1 MDKKKY
7 FFVLYI
13 LAFGYLQNSF
23 TSSVITIDVSFVL
36 TMLWG
41 GWGWIMY
48 SGKKKNQYL
57 PGINSIAIA
66 ITACLLISPLVP
78 FFCYGQPY
86 LGTLISQRFNYAI
99 FLLPV
104 IARIRPTEEDLFKP
118 MQLCSYITI
127 VFFVLS
133 IFIPSLFVG
142 QETLGEIQN
151 AREKSNSTD
160 VGMIVAGI
168 PLSIFYLYYKLTV
181 SCKKYTKKDILECVA
196 LLTMLIAIQNR
207 STLLG
212 LAPIVLYAF
221 YKLVKVGKGK
231 AAFIIIAVVL
241 IAAPVLLLLWN
252 NLAQE
257 TEEQLGNES
266 YPRLLAIHYF
276 VFEAKD
282 NLIKVL
288 FGNGIWTGSSMYAK
302 LIYSWPDN
310 IFVSDIGLLGTYF
323 YYGILPLVIVYRYVI
338 FTLFKSKMPV
348 FIRYYSL
355 WILLVPTI
363 HCFLIL
369 SVPNNL
375 LFVIYFYLVLYYKKS
390 ISSPNR
396 IRLCE
401 TRT

>member
-13 LAFGYLQNSF
+13 LAFGYLINSY
-23 TSSVITIDVSFVL
+23 TASIISLDVSFVL

-41 GWGWIMY
+41 VWGWFKY
-48 SGKKKNQYL
+48 SRKIKHHYL
-57 PGINSIAIA
+57 PGVNPITIV

-78 FFCYGQPY
+78 YFYYGQPY
-86 LGTLISQRFNYAI
+86 LSTMISQRFNYAI

-142 QETLGEIQN
+142 QETLWEIQN

-212 LAPIVLYAF
+212 LAPIVLYF
-221 YKLVKVGKGK
+221 LVYFLHDTV
-231 AAFIIIAVVL
+231 
-241 IAAPVLLLLWN
+241 
-252 NLAQE
+252 NL
-257 TEEQLGNES
+257 
-266 YPRLLAIHYF
+266 
-276 VFEAKD
+276 
-282 NLIKVL
+282 
-288 FGNGIWTGSSMYAK
+288 
-302 LIYSWPDN
+302 
-310 IFVSDIGLLGTYF
+310 
-323 YYGILPLVIVYRYVI
+323 
-338 FTLFKSKMPV
+338 
-348 FIRYYSL
+348 
-355 WILLVPTI
+355 
-363 HCFLIL
+363 
-369 SVPNNL
+369 
-375 LFVIYFYLVLYYKKS
+375 
-390 ISSPNR
+390 
-396 IRLCE
+396 
-401 TRT
+401 